1 MDLSQAR
8 IVLRPRTLAECMDLA
23 LRLMVAERA
32 LFLRLSTAVLLPTY
46 ALCLGLRHGLG
57 WTVLGTWTAAFVL
70 LSVVQGVF
78 TVAMGHIAFS
88 KGTRAR
94 TVLWE
99 SLPVAPRYI
108 GAVFVARTA
117 SAAAS
122 VLALVGMFW
131 PWSSW
136 LYVHE
141 VVILERAEIGA
152 GLARATRLS
161 RGSRSGLGLLLAMG
175 MALTLAVAGFEM
187 LGDNLTSFV
196 LQLGRPFGSL
206 WEIGYTPFAMLG
218 AFALTPWIA
227 AARYLSY
234 LDVRTRQDGW
244 DLQVALTAAANEAHA
259 REAVAWRWQS

>member
-108 GAVFVARTA
+108 GAVFVA
-117 SAAAS
+117 
-122 VLALVGMFW
+122 
-131 PWSSW
+131 WSSW